1 MIKNRLIV
9 MAAIWVVTGTAVRA
23 ATKSSSPQ
31 TIDFSR
37 DIRPILSENCFK
49 CHGPDEKE
57 RKAKLRFDVK
67 EDAFKPAKSGDFAI
81 VPGDLAKSKLIERI
95 TSRDE
100 DELMPPP
107 KSKKHLTPQQI
118 DLLKRWV
125 AQGAKWDEHWAF
137 VAPKRP
143 ELPRVKNNTW
153 PKNDIDYFVLAR
165 LETEGLKP
173 SPEADR
179 KTLIRRASFDLTG
192 LPPTPQEVDA
202 YLGDKGPG
210 AYDKLVD
217 RLLDSPRYG
226 ENMARYWLDA
236 ARYADSHGYHIDS
249 ERSMWKWRE
258 WVIQAFNNNMPFDEF
273 TIEQLAGDLLPNA
286 AVEQKIGSGYVRCN
300 MSTGEGGAIEAE
312 YQAKYTFDRIET
324 TSTIWLGLT
333 LTCARCHTH
342 KYDPIT
348 QREYYGIYALFNN
361 LNESI
366 MDGNKPNPEPFIK
379 LPTPDQAERQA
390 WLKQYIE
397 NGQKKIDAPMPELDE
412 AQTEW
417 VRKWHEQLSTGWTV
431 LSPANVKSA
440 NTNGAEFRVL
450 EDKSVLAEGPNPEQ
464 DVHEVTVKLE
474 PGGLAAIRLEALPDD
489 SLPKKSS
496 ARADDGK
503 FRLSEF
509 EAEIITPEKDAG
521 KVQETKSE

>member
-1 MIKNRLIV
+1 
-9 MAAIWVVTGTAVRA
+9 
-23 ATKSSSPQ
+23 
-31 TIDFSR
+31 
-37 DIRPILSENCFK
+37 
-49 CHGPDEKE
+49 
-57 RKAKLRFDVK
+57 
-67 EDAFKPAKSGDFAI
+67 
-81 VPGDLAKSKLIERI
+81 
-95 TSRDE
+95 
-100 DELMPPP
+100 
-107 KSKKHLTPQQI
+107 
-118 DLLKRWV
+118 
-125 AQGAKWDEHWAF
+125 
-137 VAPKRP
+137 
-143 ELPRVKNNTW
+143 
-153 PKNDIDYFVLAR
+153 
-165 LETEGLKP
+165 
-173 SPEADR
+173 
-179 KTLIRRASFDLTG
+179 
-192 LPPTPQEVDA
+192 
-202 YLGDKGPG
+202 
-210 AYDKLVD
+210 
-217 RLLDSPRYG
+217 
-226 ENMARYWLDA
+226 
-236 ARYADSHGYHIDS
+236 
-249 ERSMWKWRE
+249 
-258 WVIQAFNNNMPFDEF
+258 
-273 TIEQLAGDLLPNA
+273 
-286 AVEQKIGSGYVRCN
+286 

-312 YQAKYTFDRIET
+312 YQAKYTFDRAET

-521 KVQETKSE
+521 KVQETKSEEAKKEDAKKEEGKET